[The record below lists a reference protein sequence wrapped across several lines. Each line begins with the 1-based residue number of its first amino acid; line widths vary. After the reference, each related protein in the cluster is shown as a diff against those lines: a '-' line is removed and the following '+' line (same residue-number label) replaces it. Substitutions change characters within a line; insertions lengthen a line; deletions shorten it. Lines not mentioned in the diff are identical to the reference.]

1 MAQRGPLDGR
11 VAIVTGAARG
21 LGRAFSLALSE
32 AGAAV
37 AAADIDLGG
46 ARGTAAAITTAG
58 GQALAVAVDVSDEA
72 ATHRM
77 ADATVERWGRI
88 DILVNNAAL
97 YGGLRRKAFGPKMT
111 DPDLRRVHEV
121 EGARIA
127 NEILTAVGYDAA
139 RREEIVAIIDGHDSR
154 ETAMSLNDKV
164 VKDADKLWRF
174 SRTAME
180 IDHRRFGYE
189 LREYFGWLE
198 RQIDD
203 WFFTP
208 EATRMARESFT
219 EARAALIG

>member
-1 MAQRGPLDGR
+1 MIPNVDEKYAEIYERAGPYLDTR
-11 VAIVTGAARG
+11 HNDLHARISYG
-21 LGRAFSLALSE
+21 FARRLLREYRE
-32 AGAAV
+32 A
-37 AAADIDLGG
+37 
-46 ARGTAAAITTAG
+46 
-58 GQALAVAVDVSDEA
+58 DEA
-72 ATHRM
+72 VVLPA
-77 ADATVERWGRI
+77 V
-88 DILVNNAAL
+88 ILHDTGWKTIPEDQHL
-97 YGGLRRKAFGPKMT
+97 KAFGPKMT

-208 EATRMARESFT
+208 EATRMARDSFT